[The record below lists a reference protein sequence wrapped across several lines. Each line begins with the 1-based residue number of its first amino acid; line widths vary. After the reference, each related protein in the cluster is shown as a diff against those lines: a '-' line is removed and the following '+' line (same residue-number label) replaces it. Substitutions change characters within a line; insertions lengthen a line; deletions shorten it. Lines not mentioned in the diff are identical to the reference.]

1 MDSQEN
7 NIVENQLHR
16 SVLLDH
22 EMVVDGVILRE
33 RKELNNVTDDESNQ
47 VKSIP
52 IHTRFIGDK
61 KYEVQQVA
69 ADDDIVEEIV
79 ETDLSDEEIGK
90 FKEEWEDE
98 DSSGDDDFAD
108 KVKGKSKTKKFILE
122 TSDEDENFLK
132 HCVKFHKLEK
142 KSAVEDSQG
151 PSSATEGTTGSV
163 DCIGCSNAED
173 ENEVCP
179 SPIQAKVK
187 QKKTFEALFH
197 ELWTK
202 IGAWEY
208 GAYPPTPTPE
218 QEEIDL
224 DVCTDHNVGQT
235 DIDSITPVSKRKR
248 IYTEKEYDDK
258 CQENA
263 SLRDDLASAQK
274 RLKVLEH
281 AAVRPKPRKKRTA
294 QLEE

>member
-1 MDSQEN
+1 MATAAAAHLPTSNNVCFAELIVRLDSLLTLRPEEARAEEEGDEEN
-7 NIVENQLHR
+7 DNQAQVQLENDINLKLTELHLR
-16 SVLLDH
+16 LKNGGSIHDRGLAANAGASAA
-22 EMVVDGVILRE
+22 VVD
-33 RKELNNVTDDESNQ
+33 
-47 VKSIP
+47 
-52 IHTRFIGDK
+52 
-61 KYEVQQVA
+61 
-69 ADDDIVEEIV
+69 EE
-79 ETDLSDEEIGK
+79 DEE
-90 FKEEWEDE
+90 DE
-98 DSSGDDDFAD
+98 
-108 KVKGKSKTKKFILE
+108 
-122 TSDEDENFLK
+122 
-132 HCVKFHKLEK
+132 
-142 KSAVEDSQG
+142 AVEDSQG

-163 DCIGCSNAED
+163 DCIGCSSAED